1 MSYIIWI
8 CFACL
13 PQAGISNLLDE
24 RHTMNRREI
33 RKLDTR
39 IKMIKKATQELKQL
53 SGGIQ
58 AIDRNAERILASVKM
73 LEINIS
79 DVKDLV

>member
-1 MSYIIWI
+1 LSFDIRRDKENWM
-8 CFACL
+8 
-13 PQAGISNLLDE
+13 
-24 RHTMNRREI
+24 TRREI

-39 IKMIKKATQELKQL
+39 IKAIKKTTQELKQL

>member
-1 MSYIIWI
+1 MS
-8 CFACL
+8 
-13 PQAGISNLLDE
+13 
-24 RHTMNRREI
+24 RREL
-33 RKLDTR
+33 RKIDTR

-58 AIDRNAERILASVKM
+58 AVDRNAERILASVKM

-79 DVKDLV
+79 DLIDLKK

>member
-1 MSYIIWI
+1 M
-8 CFACL
+8 
-13 PQAGISNLLDE
+13 
-24 RHTMNRREI
+24 TRREI

-58 AIDRNAERILASVKM
+58 AVDRNAERILASVKM

-79 DVKDLV
+79 DFIDLKK

>member
-1 MSYIIWI
+1 MSRGE
-8 CFACL
+8 L
-13 PQAGISNLLDE
+13 
-24 RHTMNRREI
+24 

-39 IKMIKKATQELKQL
+39 IKTIKKATLELKQL
-53 SGGIQ
+53 SGAIQ

-79 DVKDLV
+79 DVKDLF

>member
-1 MSYIIWI
+1 MMTR
-8 CFACL
+8 
-13 PQAGISNLLDE
+13 G
-24 RHTMNRREI
+24 EI
-33 RKLDTR
+33 RKIDTK
-39 IKMIKKATQELKQL
+39 IKAIKKATQELKQL

-79 DVKDLV
+79 DVRDLV

>member
-1 MSYIIWI
+1 M
-8 CFACL
+8 
-13 PQAGISNLLDE
+13 
-24 RHTMNRREI
+24 TRREI

-39 IKMIKKATQELKQL
+39 IKTIKKTTQELKQL

-73 LEINIS
+73 LEINVS
-79 DVKDLV
+79 DVRDLF

>member
-1 MSYIIWI
+1 M
-8 CFACL
+8 
-13 PQAGISNLLDE
+13 
-24 RHTMNRREI
+24 TRREI

-39 IKMIKKATQELKQL
+39 IKTIKKATLELKQL

-79 DVKDLV
+79 DVKDLI